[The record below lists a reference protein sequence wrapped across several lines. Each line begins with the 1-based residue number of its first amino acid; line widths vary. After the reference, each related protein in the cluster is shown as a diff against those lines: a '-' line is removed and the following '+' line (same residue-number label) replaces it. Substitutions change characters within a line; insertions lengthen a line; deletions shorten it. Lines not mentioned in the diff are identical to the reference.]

1 MSQRFSFF
9 RPVRSANTS
18 DESVTLPSSNRFML
32 RSSFSR
38 LVRPVNMFR
47 LKLVILLSC
56 RSNSVTPLSPAKSPA
71 LRAVIFEVTRELPP
85 SVAGLTFNSPVI
97 PARWVS
103 VTSAQSLTPLI
114 SPRMAA
120 WTCEVRP
127 QMPVVGVG
135 VGVGVGV
142 FYCWACAVDCHT
154 IAELNAR
161 IATTM
166 AVAPVVPIRFAIVL
180 SFLLAVFVID

>member
-1 MSQRFSFF
+1 M
-9 RPVRSANTS
+9 
-18 DESVTLPSSNRFML
+18 
-32 RSSFSR
+32 
-38 LVRPVNMFR
+38 
-47 LKLVILLSC
+47 
-56 RSNSVTPLSPAKSPA
+56 
-71 LRAVIFEVTRELPP
+71 
-85 SVAGLTFNSPVI
+85 
-97 PARWVS
+97 
-103 VTSAQSLTPLI
+103 TSAQSLTPLI

-127 QMPVVGVG
+127 QMPVVGE
-135 VGVGVGV
+135 GV

-180 SFLLAVFVID
+180 SFLLAVFSVSPSIGLSSAK